1 MRLNPPAPFIWTPR
15 QPIDPRG
22 QLADPRGRG
31 ARKEKPNR
39 WFLFRRVV
47 TLSDVPTK
55 AELSITVD
63 GRYVAFV
70 NGKE

>member
-1 MRLNPPAPFIWTPR
+1 MGLNPPAPFIWTPR
-15 QPIDPRG
+15 QPIDPMGQIAAMRG
-22 QLADPRGRG
+22 GV
-31 ARKEKPNR
+31 ARTEKPNR